1 MSREVRMVPASWE
14 HPKNEQG
21 HHIPLFDGSFSKR
34 AAEWDEGASRWD
46 KGFVQDYTT
55 DGWKPKD
62 ASHTDIASFADWDG
76 ERPDEKDYMPDWSD
90 TERTHYQ
97 MYESVTEG
105 TPISPV
111 MESPEALARW
121 LADNKAS
128 AGPYATATYDQWLA
142 MIEAGSSVGSFVMNR
157 GTGECMSGVEAVS
170 RLTNNG

>member
-1 MSREVRMVPASWE
+1 MSREVRRVPASWE

-21 HHIPLFDGSFSKR
+21 HYVPHHEHFPYNQEEI
-34 AAEWDEGASRWD
+34 EEGLR
-46 KGFVQDYTT
+46 
-55 DGWKPKD
+55 DGWLDNNPPNYGCD
-62 ASHTDIASFADWDG
+62 V
-76 ERPDEKDYMPDWSD
+76 MPQWLEP
-90 TERTHYQ
+90 ERTHYQ

-142 MIEAGSSVGSFVMNR
+142 MINTGSSIGSFVWNR
-157 GTGECMSGVEAVS
+157 ATGETMSGVEAVS
-170 RLTNNG
+170 RLK